1 MKTAV
6 LVINRND
13 GYKDLKRGIFH
24 FRSMLETF
32 DEVNY
37 VDWNSP
43 TPSYLWEIIDF
54 IPKTGKIKHFIIP
67 PNIVNQL
74 IPYND
79 AAKCNEPIARNIPIR
94 RTDADWVVSTNIDV
108 IPPTKAELESLI
120 ETLDKNT
127 FYTISRRELPFSIF
141 EKYNIDE
148 WEKCR
153 DEAVKEIRPRIFPAR
168 VTDNDRYSL
177 INCCGDFQLAH
188 RDVWN
193 KIKGF
198 EEDMI
203 YTCFVDTNVQKKAVL
218 NGFNLKVLYEPAVF
232 HIEHNQ
238 YSINENGEKVI
249 TDEAHS
255 QSAQTATNDPL
266 EYVEY
271 FIKSKNNDD
280 WGLNHVEIEYE
291 II

>member
-13 GYKDLKRGIFH
+13 GYKDFKRGIFH
-24 FRSMLETF
+24 FRSMIDTF

-43 TPSYLWEIIDF
+43 TPSYLWEIRDS
-54 IPKTGKIKHFIIP
+54 IPKTGRIKHFIIP
-67 PNIVNQL
+67 PYVVDQL
-74 IPYND
+74 IPYKG

-94 RTDADWVVSTNIDV
+94 RTDADWIVSTNIDV
-108 IPPTKAELESLI
+108 IPPSKEELNSLI
-120 ETLDKNT
+120 KTLDKNT
-127 FYTISRRELPFSIF
+127 FYTISRRELPLSIF
-141 EKYNIDE
+141 DKYSIDE

-153 DEAVKEIRPRIFPAR
+153 DEAIKEIKPRYFPAM
-168 VTDNDRYSL
+168 VTPNDRYSL

-218 NGFNLKVLYEPAVF
+218 NGFNLKVLYEPALF
-232 HIEHNQ
+232 HIEHSQ

-249 TDEAHS
+249 TNESHS
-255 QSAQTATNDPL
+255 QSVATATNNPW
-266 EYVEY
+266 EYIEN
-271 FIKSKNNDD
+271 FTNSNNNND
-280 WGLNHVEIEYE
+280 WGLNYVEIEYE